1 MADYTLKL
9 DIDAK
14 LLEKKIKDALKNAGF
29 GGGSSSGVGGGVGG
43 GFGGKNQFDEKQL
56 KELLKIYKELEDM
69 KYAHGLAS
77 KDLHELRIDARRKKD
92 MDVWTKKES
101 QRKSRQDMK
110 LAREGYMQ
118 NAKLFGIIGK
128 VVGQGRVG
136 GKVGSMMDVWSLEG
150 KERNKKKE
158 DFQGKYGVSTED
170 ADQMVENFENK
181 IKGAKPV
188 PEEMKKDLDET
199 KKKTPMAMKL
209 IGIGAALGGAAG
221 LGKMIIDSSPMLK
234 SMMKLLNMGI
244 MLILR
249 PIGDFIGFML
259 RPLLIKFVTEVAVP
273 AYKSGAK
280 MAKEWGTKI
289 GKVLLLLFTNPDQF
303 LKGTLID
310 PLLGSL
316 AKMFAGLNRRL
327 QQVGVMLNPF
337 IIDKDQ
343 AKDEIAAQQFDK
355 SNPLSDQAIN
365 KQYPGFFYDEKGL
378 KGGLLGDIG
387 DTESGQRLQTLQEMT
402 TEELNIGNQKTNT
415 LIDKTKSVKDAIK
428 DMEGTIYPW
437 LAPQQDTADNTA
449 ELVRLAEAAAA
460 AAEFDKKQATVAS
473 DIAQEFRDLCVEIN
487 SGYSG
492 NKIIGSQEIERI
504 NEEKEKNTKQ
514 KAWEKQIGAFAS
526 GDYSSLSPAAQKALA
541 KANEYKNG
549 ALGSGTSPQARG
561 RNGELYNPLTTD
573 QMGGVYGTGEFEKF
587 DPGDGSTCLAGRE
600 IMGSQNFGADSR
612 EAMEQYSEAIEIAAE
627 YGTDVNDEYKKILS
641 LAEEAAKKQ
650 QEITTNV
657 CLMESSSDIA
667 LGSTHVME
675 DNVDE
680 MVDATK
686 SMADNLK
693 AQAEYVASLLKR
705 ASNLTYTSSD
715 GRKKQMYPGLPDGDE
730 LCGAFG
736 EGSYP
741 HGSPNTSKM
750 LKITF
755 GDGTTRTQS
764 FCPSGY
770 ADIMAR
776 YGQGKLYMNKTLLSV
791 TRMAS
796 GGLISEPIFG
806 IGQDTGKGYLMGEAG
821 TERITPGAGTVSEQ
835 GGPIF
840 NITINASNLGDVER
854 QLKPAIL
861 KMLKESTSRA
871 GIV

>member
-29 GGGSSSGVGGGVGG
+29 GGGSSSGSGGGVGG
-43 GFGGKNQFDEKQL
+43 GFGGKNQFNEKQL

-69 KYAHGLAS
+69 KHANGLAS
-77 KDLHELRIDARRKKD
+77 KDLHELRIDARRQKD
-92 MDVWTKKES
+92 WEVWMKKES

-110 LAREGYMQ
+110 MAREGYMQ

-170 ADQMVENFENK
+170 ADQMVANFENK

-188 PEEMKKDLDET
+188 PDEMKKDLDET

-289 GKVLLLLFTNPDQF
+289 GKVLLLLFTNPDKF
-303 LKGTLID
+303 LKGTIID

-327 QQVGVMLNPF
+327 QQLGVMLNPF
-337 IIDKDQ
+337 ILDKDQ
-343 AKDEIAAQQFDK
+343 AMNEIAAQQFDK

-378 KGGLLGDIG
+378 KGDLG
-387 DTESGQRLQTLQEMT
+387 DTEAGKRLQTLQEMT

-415 LIDKTKSVKDAIK
+415 LIGKTQSVKDAIK

-473 DIAQEFRDLCVEIN
+473 DIAQEFRDLCVIEN
-487 SGYSG
+487 KGYSG

-549 ALGSGTSPQARG
+549 ALGSGTCVQARG

-587 DPGDGSTCLAGRE
+587 DPEDGSTCLAGRE

-667 LGSTHVME
+667 LSSTLVME
-675 DNVDE
+675 DNVDQ

-705 ASNLTYTSSD
+705 ASNLTYTTSK

-741 HGSPNTSKM
+741 NGSPNTSKM

-796 GGLISEPIFG
+796 GGLISEPI
-806 IGQDTGKGYLMGEAG
+806 
-821 TERITPGAGTVSEQ
+821 
-835 GGPIF
+835 
-840 NITINASNLGDVER
+840 
-854 QLKPAIL
+854 IL
-861 KMLKESTSRA
+861 LPE
-871 GIV
+871 

>member
-355 SNPLSDQAIN
+355 SNPMSDQAIN

-428 DMEGTIYPW
+428 DMEGTIHPW

-492 NKIIGSQEIERI
+492 NKILGSQELERI
-504 NEEKEKNTKQ
+504 NEKKEKETKQ
-514 KAWEKQIGAFAS
+514 KAWEKQISAFAS
-526 GDYSSLSPAAQKALA
+526 GDYSGLSPAAQKALA

-549 ALGSGTSPQARG
+549 ALGSGTCAQARG

-573 QMGGVYGTGEFEKF
+573 
-587 DPGDGSTCLAGRE
+587 
-600 IMGSQNFGADSR
+600 
-612 EAMEQYSEAIEIAAE
+612 
-627 YGTDVNDEYKKILS
+627 
-641 LAEEAAKKQ
+641 
-650 QEITTNV
+650 
-657 CLMESSSDIA
+657 
-667 LGSTHVME
+667 
-675 DNVDE
+675 
-680 MVDATK
+680 
-686 SMADNLK
+686 
-693 AQAEYVASLLKR
+693 
-705 ASNLTYTSSD
+705 
-715 GRKKQMYPGLPDGDE
+715 
-730 LCGAFG
+730 
-736 EGSYP
+736 
-741 HGSPNTSKM
+741 
-750 LKITF
+750 
-755 GDGTTRTQS
+755 
-764 FCPSGY
+764 
-770 ADIMAR
+770 
-776 YGQGKLYMNKTLLSV
+776 
-791 TRMAS
+791 
-796 GGLISEPIFG
+796 
-806 IGQDTGKGYLMGEAG
+806 
-821 TERITPGAGTVSEQ
+821 
-835 GGPIF
+835 
-840 NITINASNLGDVER
+840 
-854 QLKPAIL
+854 
-861 KMLKESTSRA
+861 
-871 GIV
+871 